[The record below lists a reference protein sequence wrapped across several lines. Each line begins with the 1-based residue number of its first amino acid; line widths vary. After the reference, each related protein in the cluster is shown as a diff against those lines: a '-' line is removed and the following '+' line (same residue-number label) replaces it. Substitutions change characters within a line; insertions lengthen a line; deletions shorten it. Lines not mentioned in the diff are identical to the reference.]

1 MSHKVIQTDDAPKAI
16 GSYSQAIE
24 SGGIVFLSGQIAL
37 DPKTMERVHGSFED
51 QLAAVFENFQSVV
64 QAAGGTLADVVKV
77 TIYLTDLADYPQV
90 NEVMGR
96 FFEKPYPARAVV
108 GVASL
113 PLDSPAEVEGVM
125 ILGSGASYSY

>member
-1 MSHKVIQTDDAPKAI
+1 MSHKVIQTDDAPAAI

-24 SGGIVFLSGQIAL
+24 SGGLVFLSGQIPL
-37 DPKTMERVHGSFED
+37 HPQTMERVHGSFED
-51 QLAAVFENFQSVV
+51 QLTAVFENFQSVV
-64 QAAGGTLADVVKV
+64 KAAGGGLADVVKV

-90 NEVMGR
+90 NEIMGR

-113 PLDSPAEVEGVM
+113 PMDSPVEVEGVM
-125 ILGSGASYSY
+125 ILGSGASYTY